1 MDLVRTTI
9 SDQDGRVTMPNVPPG
24 EYELFSW
31 ESIDNGAFF
40 DPEVL
45 KRFEQQGRAIRVP
58 RYE

>member
-24 EYELFSW
+24 EYKLFSW